1 MIQVQDKYSKQN
13 KVQTSQKTLFLNEV
27 LNNFKINRKIFL
39 NNKKQILNDSKDY
52 KENNVNRNKASS
64 ANKNIINT

>member
-39 NNKKQILNDSKDY
+39 NNKKQILNDNKDY

>member
-27 LNNFKINRKIFL
+27 LNNFKINRKRFL
-39 NNKKQILNDSKDY
+39 NNKKQILNDNKDY

>member
-13 KVQTSQKTLFLNEV
+13 KVYSSQKTLFLNEV
-27 LNNFKINRKIFL
+27 LNNFKINRKRFL